1 MSLKGVDLGCHRH
14 VLDMSA
20 LAVFTPDAMLGG
32 TARSA
37 ASYQHRTRAPQRVA
51 YLFGH
56 TLQRDHQYE
65 LRPIDIP
72 AMADCSPQLF

>member
-1 MSLKGVDLGCHRH
+1 MTADVRNGDE
-14 VLDMSA
+14 A
-20 LAVFTPDAMLGG
+20 QAFTPDSDSWADIPGRQL
-32 TARSA
+32 
-37 ASYQHRTRAPQRVA
+37 RTSTGLVHGSEFA

-72 AMADCSPQLF
+72 AMADGSPQLF